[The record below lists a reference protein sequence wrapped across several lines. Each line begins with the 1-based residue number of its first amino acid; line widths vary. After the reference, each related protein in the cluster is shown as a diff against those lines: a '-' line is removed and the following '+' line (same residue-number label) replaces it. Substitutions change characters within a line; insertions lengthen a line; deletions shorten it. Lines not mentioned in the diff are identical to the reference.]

1 MVKNQPSA
9 YEYSLQIAEQTLG
22 DGGRQK
28 AISAFEAW
36 ERRCLQI
43 RSGQHA
49 IGGGAAVGILIAS
62 VAMIADDGIALQLTR
77 YLLAGFVALLGIAV
91 ALWDLIRLFPA
102 NWITRAVLFDAAMTP
117 FHDLRLNLNSG
128 KEIAERQDGSRVS
141 APLFGSP
148 VSLTAFSRDERIRT
162 IRLPGSTSGL
172 EYEPLIQ
179 CNPSEKEITGGHAK
193 LALDVERL
201 TEKIDD
207 LSKSVR
213 ARSERKPAN
222 RSAKPHWYASVSKE
236 IHDERSPEIAARWD
250 GYHEQQVQ
258 LAMDTA
264 FAQTRADKSPFI
276 TPGELKNVIAKAL
289 KEAHLP
295 IGLGERDSESDVWIG
310 QMFGRGNGH
319 AYVYVRRYLTEP
331 DFSLQKELP
340 LER

>member
-1 MVKNQPSA
+1 MLKNRPSA
-9 YEYSLQIAEQTLG
+9 YEYSLQIADRTLG

-28 AISAFEAW
+28 AIAAFEAW
-36 ERRCLQI
+36 ERRCLKI
-43 RSGQHA
+43 RFGQHA
-49 IGGGAAVGILIAS
+49 IGGVAAVGILITS
-62 VAMIADDGIALQLTR
+62 VAMIAEDGIAPQLAR
-77 YLLAGFVALLGIAV
+77 FLLAGFIVFLGSALAF
-91 ALWDLIRLFPA
+91 WHFIRLFPA
-102 NWITRAVLFDAAMTP
+102 NWITRAVLFDSAMAP
-117 FHDLRLNLNSG
+117 FHDLRLKLNSG
-128 KEIAERQDGSRVS
+128 EEIAVRQDGSRVS
-141 APLFGSP
+141 APLFGSL
-148 VSLTAFSRDERIRT
+148 VSLTAFSRDERIRG
-162 IRLPGSTSGL
+162 IQLPGSISGL

-179 CNPSEKEITGGHAK
+179 SNPSEQEISGGHAK
-193 LALDVERL
+193 LTQDVERL

-207 LSKSVR
+207 LSKSVN

-264 FAQTRADKSPFI
+264 FSQTRSDKSPII
-276 TPGELKNVIAKAL
+276 TPGELKNEIAKAL
-289 KEAHLP
+289 KDAHLP